1 MNFIKNDTPITICDI
16 GASPCEPTDHLEE
29 LLKNTNS
36 FLYGF
41 EPNLEEYEKIKNLV
55 PKNNREFFNI
65 AIGDGSEKTLNICA
79 YPGWTSFLEAD
90 TEYVK
95 KFHVFENA
103 SKIINRVSLK
113 TQRLDDIQFKN
124 EIDFFKIDTQGYESV
139 IIEHGIKK
147 ISNALVV
154 QLELS
159 PVPIYKN
166 EKNFSFVSN
175 LLENL
180 NYNLNMFSDINT
192 KTFKPMVIGTNT
204 GNGLNTVFQLDCVF
218 VKNFN
223 EIDKF
228 NAEKLKKLILIMFH
242 CYKSYDFVDFLI
254 CKLDSILNTNYID
267 EYRKLIPTLKIHK
280 KY

>member
-139 IIEHGIKK
+139 IIENGIKK

-254 CKLDSILNTNYID
+254 CRLDSILNTSYND

>member
-41 EPNLEEYEKIKNLV
+41 EPNLEEYEKIKNLE
-55 PKNNREFFNI
+55 PKSNKEFFNI

-90 TEYVK
+90 IEYIK
-95 KFHVFENA
+95 KFHVFESA
-103 SKIINRVSLK
+103 SKIINRISLK
-113 TQRLDDIQFKN
+113 TQKLDDIQFKN

-175 LLENL
+175 QLENL

-192 KTFKPMVIGTNT
+192 KSFKPMIIGTDT
-204 GNGLNTVFQLDCVF
+204 GSGLNTVFQLDCVF

-254 CKLDSILNTNYID
+254 CKLDSILNTNYIY

>member
-192 KTFKPMVIGTNT
+192 QTFKPMVIGTNT

-254 CKLDSILNTNYID
+254 CRLDSILNTSYID